1 MMAFRRSHALH
12 RFPTQRKLT
21 LVLGLILATGNAHA
35 EQLPDAAP
43 PSDAHTGQTG
53 STQAEAQARTL
64 DKVSVVGSQI
74 AGGGAEAALP
84 VVVLDR
90 EQLDATG
97 ATDGNELIR
106 SLPQFGDIAY
116 TQKTVNAGRNSN
128 IARGDVGSINLR
140 NIGAEY
146 TLLLIN
152 GRRSVQHPISSSG
165 AGRLSYNSNAIPT
178 FGLDRLDLLLDGA
191 AAIYGS
197 DAIAGVV
204 NLITQGNLEDGGGV
218 KLEYGKAEGTHR
230 SDTSLEGYF
239 GKDFAEGRGNVSVLY
254 GFSHRDAQLNS
265 DRWFTATDG
274 RTTLADGSRI
284 PDPNGAITN
293 AMTPWGTFQ
302 RFNNGSPVGGTY
314 YINTNGVLTQGTVP
328 ASLRYDTAA
337 EPGITESPDVDKAN
351 VFASARFDVND
362 SLQLFGELG
371 YYRAKSTS
379 WLSGDWNNIGGTANY
394 LYIRPDAYWVPDAL
408 ANGAD
413 AIRLTNYYIADSSL
427 RELTVDNSQSRVL
440 AGVRGWTASGWN
452 WESALVY
459 SRARTTDRQEGGL
472 VSLFAEAVNRTDAS
486 AYNPFSGGNPAN
498 PRVGDATPYDTSDFI
513 RFTTREGTSELALWD
528 FKINRPD
535 LLRWYAGD
543 VGFAAGV
550 EYRYESRFDNR
561 DPNIDYT
568 TQYTDWYTGR
578 VAESNFFT
586 HSASPDIYGSRNVK
600 SAFVELAV
608 PLVSPDQGIP
618 LLQSLDLQLAGRYED
633 YSDAGDVAKPKL
645 ALAWKVY
652 DDLLLRGSSSNG
664 FRAPS
669 LELVNSGTIWR
680 FGSNV
685 DVVRCAALTAAG
697 RYANYNACTTANPGG
712 LVSPMVNSGTSYGD
726 DVKPETTRQHSYGFV
741 FEPSFIP
748 ESAGKLSFGV
758 DAWQIEVENPIN
770 SLGVANELLY
780 DAYLR
785 VVEGSNNPNVV
796 RAAPSAADIAQFA
809 GTGVAPAGEILHVST
824 RYANQQPLTA
834 RGIDYSFSW
843 RLRDTALGNWSF
855 LLNASQ
861 LKEYTQTKP
870 LEIQSVANAIASGE
884 LAVIA
889 QSLGAANE
897 VGING
902 AKPEWRGSATL
913 IWNNADWTVRVRGNH
928 IDSVISGAYGNGTP
942 FKVDAT
948 QLWALSVKK
957 GFQNGWFKGGA
968 VEVGARNLFDKEPPL
983 DASGNYLASLYESYG
998 RYLYLSLSKS
1008 W

>member
-1 MMAFRRSHALH
+1 MIPLHSHPLPRRRLRLNHLALAVGALLAGGSAFAQVATSGSAETVE
-12 RFPTQRKLT
+12 PGQAS
-21 LVLGLILATGNAHA
+21 IATG
-35 EQLPDAAP
+35 D
-43 PSDAHTGQTG
+43 S
-53 STQAEAQARTL
+53 QARTL
-64 DKVSVVGSQI
+64 DKVTVVGSQI

-84 VVVLDR
+84 VLTVGRD
-90 EQLDATG
+90 QLDATG

-106 SLPQFGDIAY
+106 SLPQFGDIAF
-116 TQKTVNAGRNSN
+116 TQKTVNSGRNSN
-128 IARGDVGSINLR
+128 NARGDVGSINLR

-178 FGLDRLDLLLDGA
+178 FGLERLDLLLDGA

-204 NLITQGNLEDGGGV
+204 NLVTQGNLEDGGGV
-218 KLEYGKAEGTHR
+218 KLEYGKAEGTER
-230 SDTSLEGYF
+230 SDLSLEGYF
-239 GKDFAEGRGNVSVLY
+239 GKDFAGGRGNVSVLY
-254 GFSHRDAQLNS
+254 GLSHRSAQLNS

-284 PDPNGAITN
+284 PDPNGAISN

-302 RFNNGSPVGGTY
+302 RFNNGVAVGGTY
-314 YINTNGVLTQGTVP
+314 YINAAGVLTAGTPP

-337 EPGITESPDVDKAN
+337 EPGITESPETDKAN
-351 VFASARFDVND
+351 VFATVRFDLTD

-371 YYRAKSTS
+371 YYKAKSTS

-394 LYIRPDAYWVPDAL
+394 LHIRPDAYWVPEAL
-408 ANGAD
+408 KEGAD

-427 RELTVDNSQSRVL
+427 RKLTVDNSQSRAL
-440 AGVRGWTASGWN
+440 FGIRGWTDGGWN
-452 WESALVY
+452 WESALLH
-459 SRARTTDRQEGGL
+459 SRAKTTDRQQGGL

-486 AYNPFSGGNPAN
+486 AYNPFSGGNPDN
-498 PRVGDATPYDTSDFI
+498 PRVGDATPYDTADFI
-513 RFTTREGTSELALWD
+513 RFTTREGTTELALLD
-528 FKINRPD
+528 FKVNRPD

-543 VGFAAGV
+543 IGFAAGV

-568 TQYTDWYTGR
+568 VQYTDWYTGR

-586 HSASPDIYGSRNVK
+586 HSASPDIRGSRNVK

-608 PLVSPDQGIP
+608 PLVAPEHDVP
-618 LLQSLDLQLAGRYED
+618 LVQSLDLQLAGRYED

-652 DDLLLRGSSSNG
+652 DDLLLRGSASGG

-680 FGSNV
+680 FGANV

-697 RYANYNACTTANPGG
+697 TYANYNACTTANPGG
-712 LVSPMVNSGTSYGD
+712 LVSPMVNAGTSYGD

-741 FEPSFIP
+741 FAPSFIP
-748 ESAGKLSFGV
+748 ERAGQFSIGADV
-758 DAWQIEVENPIN
+758 WQIKVENPIN
-770 SLGVANELLY
+770 TLGTAAELQY

-785 VVEGSNNPNVV
+785 IVEGTSNPNVV
-796 RAAPSAADIAQFA
+796 RADPSTADIAQFA
-809 GTGVAPAGEILHVST
+809 GTGVAPAGSILYVNT
-824 RYANQQPLTA
+824 RYANHQPLTA
-834 RGIDYSFSW
+834 KGIDYNLSW
-843 RLRDTALGNWSF
+843 RLRDTAWGNWAV
-855 LLNASQ
+855 LLNASR
-861 LKEYTQTKP
+861 LKEYTQAKP
-870 LEIQSVANAIASGE
+870 LEIQAVANAIASGE
-884 LAVIA
+884 LRVIA
-889 QSLGAANE
+889 QGLGAANE

-902 AKPEWRGSATL
+902 AKPEWRAAATL
-913 IWNNADWTVRVRGNH
+913 LWNRDDWTVRVRGNH
-928 IDSVISGAYGNGTP
+928 IGSVVSGAYGDSTP
-942 FKVDAT
+942 FKVDST
-948 QLWALSVKK
+948 QHWALSVKK
-957 GFQNGWFKGGA
+957 DFNQGVFNRSS
-968 VEVGARNLFDKEPPL
+968 VEVGARNLFDQQAPL
-983 DASGNYLASLYESYG
+983 DASGNYLAALYESYG
-998 RYLYLSLSKS
+998 RYLYLNIATR